1 MKMNFLSAAVILSV
15 SLMFMSCGVSNK
27 SVIRQQKMEEGV
39 ENPTSIEELRAA
51 IAKYQERVAD
61 IQLAQS
67 QIGIWYKILGT
78 RYLDNKMYGEALG
91 AFQKALEYYPDNQ
104 NLYYWVGVCAG
115 YMSHTALDFSGTGS
129 SGTVR
134 KFNYLK
140 LAEQAYLRALEI
152 EERYARAMYGLAIVY
167 VFELGEPEK
176 AVPYLE
182 KLLTIETRNTDAM
195 FVLANAYYS
204 TFEFDKSVEIYD
216 KIISTTKSDGIKT
229 TAEEL
234 KKKVLDEAYSQ

>member
-1 MKMNFLSAAVILSV
+1 MKMNFLSAAVLLSA

-134 KFNYLK
+134 KYNYLK

-152 EERYARAMYGLAIVY
+152 EDRSARAMYGLAIVY

-195 FVLANAYYS
+195 CVLANAYYS

-216 KIISTTKSDGIKT
+216 KIISTTKSDGIKS